1 MCSRDETLHVVLEM
15 LEDGIPEEAIPA
27 GLAAYASVAGLLDA
41 DLPFAVAD

>member
-1 MCSRDETLHVVLEM
+1 MCARDETLYVVLEM

-27 GLAAYASVAGLLDA
+27 GLAAHAAVAGLVDS